1 MCTTKTVSTRAKH
14 VTCPDLR
21 QNLRLCPKY
30 FIRSYAAAIPEA
42 NGDLTCRPDGCA
54 ADGVTCTDA
63 DGNPNDPCLPDGKL
77 IEIEVFEQHEC
88 KVDNPTQK
96 ALKRVDLENDE
107 FFMNCPN
114 IEITS
119 VNRPDSPVTPES
131 IGFNGKGIQLNA
143 ERRDY
148 ILKVWINNFTH
159 FEFCQ
164 NFLEIC
170 DLE

>member
-1 MCTTKTVSTRAKH
+1 MKITQTKG
-14 VTCPDLR
+14 DLR
-21 QNLRLCPKY
+21 ILSDSVELNNHGY
-30 FIRSYAAAIPEA
+30 FIRSYAAAINEA
-42 NGDLTCRPDGCA
+42 DGSTTCRPDGCA

-148 ILKVWINNFTH
+148 ILKVWINNFY
-159 FEFCQ
+159 F
-164 NFLEIC
+164 
-170 DLE
+170 

>member
-1 MCTTKTVSTRAKH
+1 MG
-14 VTCPDLR
+14 LIII
-21 QNLRLCPKY
+21 Y
-30 FIRSYAAAIPEA
+30 IFIRSYAAAINEA
-42 NGDLTCRPDGCA
+42 DGSTTCRSDGCA

-63 DGNPNDPCLPDGKL
+63 SGNPNDPCLPDGKL

-114 IEITS
+114 IEITA
-119 VNRPDSPVTPES
+119 VDRPDSPVTPES
-131 IGFNGKGIQLNA
+131 IGFDGKGIQLNA

-148 ILKVWINNFTH
+148 ILKVWINNKKNFRFFLKLH
-159 FEFCQ
+159 FDPFQFFRNLVRANLFPRFSGCP
-164 NFLEIC
+164 
-170 DLE
+170 